1 VLSAQ
6 LKLLLQLQKLSK
18 AIGVKSLSGFSL
30 LIKKASLVGAFF
42 VSAIWLGPA
51 HAEVFCPAPGH
62 ITTFEVQ
69 RVVDGDTV
77 RLKDG
82 RSIRMI
88 GVNAPETGKKGSSDE
103 PFAVAAR
110 QRLQALVDASGGKIG
125 VVLGRE
131 SKDRYG
137 RTLAHLYGANG
148 GNLEAQLLA
157 DGLGFQVAVAPNV
170 DLVACQQ
177 AAERSARQA
186 RLGLWRQ
193 SAVLKASQIK
203 QSGFAV
209 VSGRVSKVER
219 NRGGIW
225 IELQDALVLH
235 IAPNLAGRF
244 DGALLERLQGQSVE
258 ARGWVLD
265 RSRRG
270 GLKNGQARWLL
281 PLTDPAM
288 LQRAP

>member
-1 VLSAQ
+1 VEGLH
-6 LKLLLQLQKLSK
+6 
-18 AIGVKSLSGFSL
+18 GFPS
-30 LIKKASLVGAFF
+30 LIKKASLAGAFF
-42 VSAIWLGPA
+42 VSAIWLLPA
-51 HAEVFCPAPGH
+51 HAEVFCPAPSALER
-62 ITTFEVQ
+62 FAVQ

-88 GVNAPETGKKGSSDE
+88 GVNAPETGKKGRTDE

-110 QRLQALVDASGGKIG
+110 QRLQGLVDASGGHVG
-125 VVLGRE
+125 VVLGRD
-131 SKDRYG
+131 SKDHYG

-148 GNLEAQLLA
+148 ANLEAQLLA

-177 AAERSARQA
+177 AAERIARQA
-186 RLGLWRQ
+186 RLGVWRQ
-193 SAVLKASQIK
+193 SPVLKASQIK

-209 VSGRVSKVER
+209 VSGQVSKIER

-225 IELQDALVLH
+225 IELQDSLVLR

-244 DGALLERLQGQSVE
+244 DNALLERLQGQSVE

-270 GLKNGQARWLL
+270 GLKNDQARWLL

-288 LQRAP
+288 LQLAP

>member
-1 VLSAQ
+1 M
-6 LKLLLQLQKLSK
+6 
-18 AIGVKSLSGFSL
+18 
-30 LIKKASLVGAFF
+30 KKASLAGAFF
-42 VSAIWLGPA
+42 VSAIWLAPA
-51 HAEVFCPAPGH
+51 QADVFCPAPLSLA
-62 ITTFEVQ
+62 TFEVQ

-82 RSIRMI
+82 RSVRMI
-88 GVNAPETGKKGSSDE
+88 GVNAPETGKQGRTDE

-110 QRLQALVDASGGKIG
+110 ERLQSLVDASGGRVG
-125 VVLGRE
+125 VVPGRE

-148 GNLEAQLLA
+148 ANLEAQLLA
-157 DGLGFQVAVAPNV
+157 EGLGFQVAVAPNV
-170 DLVACQQ
+170 ELVACQQ

-193 SAVLKASQIK
+193 SPVVEAAKIQR
-203 QSGFAV
+203 SGFAV
-209 VSGRVSKVER
+209 IGGRVSKIER

-225 IELQDALVLH
+225 IELQDSLVLR
-235 IAPNLAGRF
+235 IAPNLVDRF
-244 DGALLERLQGQSVE
+244 DSSLLKGLQGQSIE

-281 PLTDPAM
+281 PLTDPGM
-288 LQRAP
+288 LQPAP